1 MGPHTSNG
9 TNSLNHL
16 LHLYLVGPHP
26 GARLGA
32 LLGDY
37 VKGPLDRGW
46 PEKVR
51 HGIAH
56 HRQLDRF
63 AETATA
69 FRRSKKRLNPEL
81 RHCRGI
87 LVDIAYDHFL
97 ATNWDSYHSQPLEE
111 FAASIHLILQANQ
124 SLLPLSLRNHLPR
137 MLAANWLVALRNLDH
152 IDGILQR
159 LAARLSRPNLL
170 ANGKE
175 ELLRHQQGLE
185 TDFTAFM
192 LEARHFFRPSP
203 SDSQP

>member
-1 MGPHTSNG
+1 M
-9 TNSLNHL
+9 NHL
-16 LHLYLVGPHP
+16 LHLYLVDPHP

-37 VKGPLDRGW
+37 IKGPLDRRL
-46 PEKVR
+46 PAKVR
-51 HGIAH
+51 HGIMH
-56 HRQLDRF
+56 HRKLDSF

-97 ATNWDSYHSQPLEE
+97 AKNWESYHSQPLEE
-111 FAASIHLILQANQ
+111 FAASMHHILQTNQ

-137 MLAANWLVALRNLDH
+137 MLAVNWLVALRNLDH
-152 IDGILQR
+152 IEGVLQR

-175 ELLRHQQGLE
+175 ELLRHRQGLE
-185 TDFTAFM
+185 TDFAAFM
-192 LEARHFFRPSP
+192 LEARHFFHTDL
-203 SDSQP
+203 SDPQP